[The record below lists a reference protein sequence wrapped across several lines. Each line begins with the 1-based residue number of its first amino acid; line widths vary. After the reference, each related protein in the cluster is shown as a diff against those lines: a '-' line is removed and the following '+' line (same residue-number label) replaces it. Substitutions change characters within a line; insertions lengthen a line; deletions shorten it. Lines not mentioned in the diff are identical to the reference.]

1 MQYGVSR
8 ETAIPGELDT
18 RFGVPMNRRTMLKM
32 AGMAAL
38 GLGLGIGSGCSL
50 TRPTVCADAEIG
62 RRFSKVKVSPARVI
76 RTVAGL
82 RPYRPSGF
90 VVGADRSGG
99 KTIIH
104 NYGHGGG
111 GVSLSWGTS
120 HLAVE
125 EAVKAGAG
133 NCAVIGCG
141 CVGLSTARLL
151 QRRGFPVTIYARDL
165 PPYTTSNVAGALWSP
180 FAVAD
185 LDQCTPAF
193 AAQLEYATRLSHRYF
208 LDLVGDAYGVR
219 WIESFILGS
228 KPIERPPET
237 QSIRDL
243 YLDAAD
249 LAPDEHPFPA
259 PYAHRFST
267 LLIDMPVYLNA
278 LVRDVTQA
286 GGKIVASEFR
296 DRDEILN
303 LPEPVIVNCTGLGA
317 GQLFGD
323 HELMPIKGQLTHLL
337 PQPEVDYVT
346 ICRDEHLSMIPR
358 RDAILLGGTF
368 EPDEWSLEPNQTAAE
383 SIVEGHRR
391 FFGSLKECPGEG
403 RNG

>member
-1 MQYGVSR
+1 
-8 ETAIPGELDT
+8 
-18 RFGVPMNRRTMLKM
+18 MLKM

-50 TRPTVCADAEIG
+50 TRPTVCADAEIR
-62 RRFSKVKVSPARVI
+62 RRFAKVRVSPARVI

-82 RPYRPSGF
+82 RPFRPSGF
-90 VVGADRSGG
+90 VVGSDRSGG

-133 NCAVIGCG
+133 SCAVIGCG

-180 FAVAD
+180 FAVAAPD
-185 LDQCTPAF
+185 LCTPSF
-193 AAQLEYATRLSHRYF
+193 LAQLENAARLSHRYF
-208 LDLVGDAYGVR
+208 LDLVGDTYGVR

-228 KPIERPPET
+228 NPIERSPET

-259 PYAHRFST
+259 PYAHRFMT
-267 LLIDMPVYLNA
+267 LLIDMPVYLDA
-278 LVRDVTQA
+278 LVRDVTRT
-286 GGKIVASEFR
+286 GGKIIVREFR
-296 DRDEILN
+296 DRDEILG
-303 LPEPVIVNCTGLGA
+303 LPEPVIVNCAGLGA

-323 HELMPIKGQLTHLL
+323 SELMPIKGQLTHLL

-346 ICRDEHLSMIPR
+346 ICRDEHLSMVPR
-358 RDAILLGGTF
+358 RDSILLGGTF
-368 EPDEWSLEPNQTAAE
+368 EPDEWSLEPDQTAAE

-403 RNG
+403 RKG